1 MKKLL
6 AISSSTQRS
15 KEDKLAIARQY
26 FSTSTRSNFMAKSQF
41 TDDFETDVVLADK
54 TPKTYSTSYDEIVA
68 VDTMLY
74 VLNRKDNNDYYQ

>member
-1 MKKLL
+1 
-6 AISSSTQRS
+6 
-15 KEDKLAIARQY
+15 
-26 FSTSTRSNFMAKSQF
+26 MAKSQF